1 MKRLV
6 SWQRFV
12 LALLCILG
20 LLASGGLAFFYAS
33 NLNGVQIGLLTL
45 ILSKLTSSLS
55 SAYAWFFDGTADK
68 PEPPVKISVPDDT
81 QPAVLTAPPAP
92 PGLSADSTTPQ
103 SIGDVT
109 VQLPQEAYDRLKA
122 DGWTDEQL
130 VAAGMSPPV
139 AGTSTP
145 KGTQ

>member
-1 MKRLV
+1 
-6 SWQRFV
+6 
-12 LALLCILG
+12 
-20 LLASGGLAFFYAS
+20 
-33 NLNGVQIGLLTL
+33 VQIGLLTL

-55 SAYAWFFDGTADK
+55 SAYAWFFDGVADK
-68 PEPPVKISVPDDT
+68 PEPPATISVPDAT
-81 QPAVLTAPPAP
+81 QPAVLTVPPAP

-109 VQLPQEAYDRLKA
+109 VQLPQDAYTRLKA